1 MQQYEFQAQS
11 KKLLSLMIHSIYTN
25 KEIFLRELISNA
37 SDAIDKLLWLGL
49 TDQTVTLTRETA
61 EIRLTLDK
69 PNRTLTVSDN
79 GVGMNREELQQNLGV
94 IAHSG
99 SAQFREALD
108 AEGQTA
114 AELIGQFG
122 VGFYSAFMVADRVA
136 VVSRKQG
143 EQEAWRWESDGLEG
157 YSIVPAVR
165 EACGTDVIL
174 HIKPDGKEQDE
185 YSRYLREYPIYKL
198 VKKYSDYVRF
208 PIRMLMPQPRLKAGS
223 TPENPEFEEEFVLE
237 TFNTMIPLW
246 ERPKEELKRADYD
259 DFYRVRYNDPEKPAK
274 VVRVSVEGSVRYK
287 ALIFLPA
294 VRPKDYDTDLWKPG
308 LELYCAGVKVM
319 DRCEALLPEEFR
331 FARGVV
337 EAPDLNLN
345 LSREQLQ
352 QDDGRR
358 FSFCLWFR
366 EYCPAS
372 ENESGDAAEDE
383 AAEVKKQQGEE
394 IFLQVAVHAEED
406 QEADA
411 RGGQKAAHHAA
422 EGDAAF
428 EEEVGKHHAGGAVRD
443 EPDKAGQ
450 HFADEGLVQDEMLEV
465 FGADGF
471 HGETDDDG
479 GNEQEKSDLQR
490 MEDRALEDAVLA
502 FAAFLFTDGF
512 DGFFAV
518 FRAVPADEVDAEAY
532 DDADSAL
539 VAEDLQDQTDLSLA
553 GDQDGQHFVGSG
565 EEDRKQCAAGHDAAG
580 VEVGHGGGETALRDH
595 ADKAPGNG
603 RPAAGAADGLGAFLL
618 CPVFEPL
625 HEEVGQKQ
633 EGDGLKRVQKCFF
646 QNIYDHKRQ

>member
-99 SAQFREALD
+99 SAHFREALD

-352 QDDGRR
+352 QDRQLAQISANIGKKLRTVLDKMLAQERKAYEKLWQSFGLDLKIAALDNYAAKKDRLQDLLLFGSSAGLGLVTLKEYVSRMPGDQKNIYYAAGPSAQRIERLPQLELLRERGWEVLYCLDRTDRLVMDMFRTYGDKPFRSALDGDLELGSESPGTDRAWQET
-358 FSFCLWFR
+358 FDFVKDCLGDR
-366 EYCPAS
+366 VTEVRAS
-372 ENESGDAAEDE
+372 GRLKDHPVCLSAGSGISYDMERYLAATQP
-383 AAEVKKQQGEE
+383 K
-394 IFLQVAVHAEED
+394 LQVRAKRILELNVSHPALR
-406 QEADA
+406 AL
-411 RGGQKAAHHAA
+411 
-422 EGDAAF
+422 
-428 EEEVGKHHAGGAVRD
+428 
-443 EPDKAGQ
+443 DKARRTDPALAKKYAEILYNQ
-450 HFADEGLVQDEMLEV
+450 SLLIAGLPI
-465 FGADGF
+465 
-471 HGETDDDG
+471 
-479 GNEQEKSDLQR
+479 
-490 MEDRALEDAVLA
+490 EDPS
-502 FAAFLFTDGF
+502 G
-512 DGFFAV
+512 
-518 FRAVPADEVDAEAY
+518 Y
-532 DDADSAL
+532 
-539 VAEDLQDQTDLSLA
+539 TDLLVSLW
-553 GDQDGQHFVGSG
+553 
-565 EEDRKQCAAGHDAAG
+565 
-580 VEVGHGGGETALRDH
+580 
-595 ADKAPGNG
+595 
-603 RPAAGAADGLGAFLL
+603 
-618 CPVFEPL
+618 
-625 HEEVGQKQ
+625 
-633 EGDGLKRVQKCFF
+633 
-646 QNIYDHKRQ
+646 